1 MASPK
6 SEIRKPEIIQAALKA
21 IGKNG
26 LPMPSYDAIAREAGM
41 SRQLIRHYFPEPEGL
56 MIGVC
61 DALAA
66 AYRESL
72 MKGILKVGATERL
85 PAFLDFCFNVPTAR
99 NFSEA
104 GDDTVYDAMFVLA
117 ASSPA
122 IRQSLAE
129 QYNLLQQTVAQ
140 EVQINHPQIS
150 QAGCREIGFLLVSL
164 IYGHWKMVATL
175 GFSGDYNPVTRRA
188 MDRIIDSY
196 RDRKA
201 DDR

>member
-1 MASPK
+1 MARPK

-26 LPMPSYDAIAREAGM
+26 LPMPSYDMIAREAGM
-41 SRQLIRHYFPEPEGL
+41 SRQLIRHYFPEPEVL

-72 MKGILKVGATERL
+72 MKGILRVGPVERL
-85 PAFLDFCFNVPTAR
+85 PIFLDFYFNVLAGKGLAR
-99 NFSEA
+99 PAE
-104 GDDTVYDAMFVLA
+104 DTVYDAMFVLA

-122 IRQSLAE
+122 IRTTLAQ
-129 QYNLLQQTVAQ
+129 QYNLLQQTIAQ

-150 QAGCREIGFLLVSL
+150 HAGCREIGFLFVSL
-164 IYGHWKMVATL
+164 IYGHWKMVASL
-175 GFSGDYNPVTRRA
+175 GFSDDYNAVTRQA
-188 MDRIIDSY
+188 MDRIIESY
-196 RDRKA
+196 RDREGV
-201 DDR
+201 DR